1 MSLGQHEA
9 CPLRQILTIRIN
21 TITLSRSART
31 TLCDLSEKRGQRM
44 AQAPRIHS
52 VQCAFPQTHAVLPL
66 SRDLLPAFPNPFHP
80 KGVAGVP
87 SPPGSFPP
95 PQEPLPLHTLYII
108 PPGLRT
114 ELLLLFVLWKVCL
127 AFPVTL

>member
-1 MSLGQHEA
+1 
-9 CPLRQILTIRIN
+9 
-21 TITLSRSART
+21 
-31 TLCDLSEKRGQRM
+31 M

-66 SRDLLPAFPNPFHP
+66 SRDLLGWNDLLAAFPNPFRP
-80 KGVAGVP
+80 KGMAGAP

-127 AFPVTL
+127 VFPVTL